1 MAVGVVTARVRTV
14 LVDVV
19 VMDVL
24 ADGGVHAGVSGDV
37 TGREEGDEEEGD
49 TEEAVAVGMSACGC
63 CLGECLCD
71 LWCLCL
77 DELPLGVEVCAGW
90 SVDMSGIG
98 RGTGEWDW
106 VEEVGGGRLDTG
118 TIAAVSAEARALND
132 R

>member
-14 LVDVV
+14 LVGVV

-24 ADGGVHAGVSGDV
+24 ADSGVHAGVSGDV

-49 TEEAVAVGMSACGC
+49 TEEAVAVVMFACGC

-90 SVDMSGIG
+90 SVGVSGIG

-106 VEEVGGGRLDTG
+106 VEEVGGERLDTG
-118 TIAAVSAEARALND
+118 TIAAVSADARALND